1 MNNKNLTNDPE
12 RQNRPSVKAVGK
24 SSGLGSVLTMSKN
37 TNHRINSTTNIL
49 QELIDD
55 QSYTL
60 EPPFILAT
68 TFKSIIFCP
77 FCNNHKATQRTCKK
91 QAQISNKTLSHL
103 YFKRRNNQVRTR
115 LINLATIYKSERT
128 KTNPKEQ
135 IANNQ

>member
-1 MNNKNLTNDPE
+1 
-12 RQNRPSVKAVGK
+12 
-24 SSGLGSVLTMSKN
+24 MSKN
-37 TNHRINSTTNIL
+37 TKHRINSTTNIL

-60 EPPFILAT
+60 EPPFNLAM

-77 FCNNHKATQRTCKK
+77 FCNNQKATQRTCKK
-91 QAQISNKTLSHL
+91 RAQISNKTLSHL
-103 YFKRRNNQVRTR
+103 YFKRRKNQVRTR

-128 KTNPKEQ
+128 ITNPKEQ